1 LARSNTRPD
10 RLQAIRVRI
19 VNARVDPAVVA
30 VVKVLHDRKLVSCEH
45 VLEMLRDISDEH
57 PELRFRD
64 FVIALHIAVLG
75 NQPGG
80 TIQ

>member
-1 LARSNTRPD
+1 
-10 RLQAIRVRI
+10 
-19 VNARVDPAVVA
+19 
-30 VVKVLHDRKLVSCEH
+30 
-45 VLEMLRDISDEH
+45 MLRDISDEH
-57 PELRFRD
+57 PELRFCD